1 MIPLST
7 SVDNIQCLNLWT
19 DAVFINYILSEAIN
33 GNSCNRKDIFNT
45 MVHFSIVFYLRCS
58 TSFIAL
64 AKLCCWPILA
74 YDFPEGGMGG
84 VGMGYRVQG
93 VEGGRWKVLI

>member
-1 MIPLST
+1 MFNLS
-7 SVDNIQCLNLWT
+7 T

-74 YDFPEGGMGG
+74 YDFS
-84 VGMGYRVQG
+84 
-93 VEGGRWKVLI
+93 EGGRWGGGRRPVGHRHGVWDPGGGRF